1 MKVTYYALAF
11 MVFVTTM
18 VGIVQAMGFNPQP
31 MTPYDPELM
40 ADNFNAT
47 NIIGGIDPED
57 QDFYDIGSGLITLW
71 NKKVPFI
78 ESAIDFFDKLG
89 TPDSLIALLLVPWRF
104 FWMGFVLSFWSGRDF
119 MP

>member
-31 MTPYDPELM
+31 MTPYDPSEI
-40 ADNFNAT
+40 ADALNASA
-47 NIIGGIDPED
+47 IIAGIDPED
-57 QDFYDIGSGLITLW
+57 QDFYDVGSGLITFW
-71 NKKVPFI
+71 NMKVPLV

-89 TPDSLIALLLVPWRF
+89 TPDELIALLLVPWRF
-104 FWMGFVLSFWSGRDF
+104 FWVGFVISFWSGRDF